1 MDDLLRL
8 EETCRQARLT
18 LAAQQNAGMLFF
30 YLLLVPISLLHWLLA
45 ALLDKVIRG
54 WRVLRHSV

>member
-18 LAAQQNAGMLFF
+18 LAAQQNAGMLTDDIIICTSFSSHH
-30 YLLLVPISLLHWLLA
+30 I
-45 ALLDKVIRG
+45 IT
-54 WRVLRHSV
+54 LRLKKRINLQ